1 MSVKLTSHVRE
12 VKRNME
18 QNMKRAATIIGGM
31 AEGYAKGYAP
41 VDTGLLRNSITYA
54 LGGESPE
61 HLDYKSND
69 ENERGSYD
77 SSAPQ
82 DAEGQIT
89 VYIGTN
95 VQYAPYQELGAPNV
109 NVPAHPFLRP
119 AIENHISEY
128 QEVLKR
134 ELSRG

>member
-1 MSVKLTSHVRE
+1 MSVKLVSHVEE
-12 VKRNME
+12 VKRSVE
-18 QNMKRAATIIGGM
+18 RSMKRAATIIGGM
-31 AEGYAKGYAP
+31 VESYAKGYAP

-54 LGGESPE
+54 LGGEAPAR
-61 HLDYKSND
+61 LAYNNNTGDVL
-69 ENERGSYD
+69 GGYD
-77 SSAPQ
+77 GSAPQ
-82 DAEGQIT
+82 DAEGQVT

-95 VQYAPYQELGAPNV
+95 VQYAPYQELGAPNA